1 MRIVVDSNIVFSAI
15 LNTNGKI
22 SRILLHP
29 KSRLN
34 LYSTRQ
40 LLEEIYEHFEK
51 LKSISGYSEK
61 ELSRIISLVTGRI
74 RFIDPRLIPLPVFL
88 NAENLTRDI
97 DIDDTEFVALT
108 DHAKAKLWS
117 GDKKLI
123 MGLRKKNWKK
133 AITTDE
139 LSLLLFRK
147 SKQRYF
153 PIGQK
158 IELVIPPFTAN
169 ASPRWRP
176 RIRRAAPAK
185 SFPSADAPCQG
196 TLPRGEPAQISAR
209 Q

>member
-34 LYSTRQ
+34 LYSTRH

-147 SKQRYF
+147 SK
-153 PIGQK
+153 
-158 IELVIPPFTAN
+158 
-169 ASPRWRP
+169 
-176 RIRRAAPAK
+176 
-185 SFPSADAPCQG
+185 
-196 TLPRGEPAQISAR
+196 
-209 Q
+209 